1 MGESMQ
7 ITSLKT
13 LKKFSIT
20 ARGYFPPHPLTVY
33 HIPHAFQNWA
43 GINILEEIELKVCTG
58 DNENSPMVEDLKRTL
73 DIIVNRG
80 GFPSL
85 RGVVANIQHFSGGLV
100 GINDQ
105 LRQALMS
112 LEAID
117 SRICIDISPH
127 LDTRSI
133 VVQQ

>member
-1 MGESMQ
+1 
-7 ITSLKT
+7 
-13 LKKFSIT
+13 
-20 ARGYFPPHPLTVY
+20 
-33 HIPHAFQNWA
+33 
-43 GINILEEIELKVCTG
+43 
-58 DNENSPMVEDLKRTL
+58 MVEDLKRTL

-85 RGVVANIQHFSGGLV
+85 RGVVVNIQHFSGGLV

-105 LRQALMS
+105 LRQTLMS

-127 LDTRSI
+127 
-133 VVQQ
+133 